1 MSPPGMGFTSASC
14 SAYMTMNGVLNASV
28 SAGSSQRA
36 ASVTCSAQ
44 RISPAEALPAWAWA
58 ALGAARRRAHSVR
71 PSRARWPTL
80 AVGMAL

>member
-1 MSPPGMGFTSASC
+1 MRPPGIGFTIASC

-44 RISPAEALPAWAWA
+44 RISPAARFAGL
-58 ALGAARRRAHSVR
+58 AARRHRI
-71 PSRARWPTL
+71 
-80 AVGMAL
+80 GD